1 MMYRVTHTTT
11 YEYPEP
17 VSLCHNVAHLTP
29 RTAPGQTCLSSKLSI
44 TPEPAVWKEFT
55 DFFGNPAVFFG
66 LQSPHRRLTVTARN
80 QVDVCR
86 LPPPAPAAT
95 PPWEAVRDRMRADRS
110 PELLDAYQY
119 AFDSPYVQ
127 AQPEFA
133 AYAAVS
139 CTPGR
144 PVLEALLD
152 LTGRIHREFTYDP
165 RATTVATP
173 LAQVFAGRSGVC
185 QDFAH
190 FQIACLRSLGLAA
203 RYVSG
208 YLCTN
213 PPPGQER
220 LIGADASHAW
230 LSVYCGD
237 AGWLEVDPT
246 NDQMPSTKH
255 LILSWGRDY
264 EDVSPIKG
272 VILGGGQHSVTVS
285 VDVAPVEPEAG
296 NGGVGN

>member
-1 MMYRVTHTTT
+1 
-11 YEYPEP
+11 
-17 VSLCHNVAHLTP
+17 VSLCHNLAHLTP
-29 RTAPGQTCLSSKLSI
+29 RAAPGQSCLGTDLCV
-44 TPEPAVWKEFT
+44 TPEPGVWTELT
-55 DFFGNPAVFFG
+55 DFFGNPAVFFA
-66 LQSPHRRLTVTARN
+66 LQTPHRQLTVTARH
-80 QVDVCR
+80 R
-86 LPPPAPAAT
+86 LKVGPRPAPADT
-95 PPWEAVRDRMRADRS
+95 PPWEAVRDRMRTDRS
-110 PELLDAYQY
+110 AQILEAYHF
-119 AFDSPYVQ
+119 AFDSRYSQ
-127 AQPEFA
+127 AHRDFA

-139 CTPGR
+139 FTPGR

-173 LAQVFAGRSGVC
+173 LAQVFASRRGVC
-185 QDFAH
+185 QDYAH
-190 FQIACLRSLGLAA
+190 LQIACLRSLGLAA

-213 PPPGQER
+213 PPPGQDR
-220 LIGADASHAW
+220 LIGADATHAW

-246 NDQMPSTKH
+246 NDQMPSTSH

-272 VILGGGQHSVTVS
+272 VILGGGQHTVTVS
-285 VDVAPVEPEAG
+285 VDVSPVA
-296 NGGVGN
+296 